1 LNRVIQTEILN
12 PLALMILRGEVLD
25 GETAYVT
32 VLNNKMTLNANHEV
46 VYDGSEDLEDMD
58 LDVEDLE

>member
-1 LNRVIQTEILN
+1 
-12 PLALMILRGEVLD
+12 
-25 GETAYVT
+25 
-32 VLNNKMTLNANHEV
+32 MTLNANHEV